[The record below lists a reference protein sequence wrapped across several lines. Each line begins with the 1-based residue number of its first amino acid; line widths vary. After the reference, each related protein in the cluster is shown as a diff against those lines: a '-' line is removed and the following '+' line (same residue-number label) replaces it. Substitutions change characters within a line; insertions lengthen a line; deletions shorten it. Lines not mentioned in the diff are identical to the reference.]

1 MKKLNWLALLLA
13 LLMAAAVLAGCGQKE
28 QPKKE
33 DQAAG
38 QKSYMDTIKARGF
51 LIAGVKNDVPLFGQ
65 LKPGATEPEGFE
77 VDLMKELAVK
87 IFGDPSKIK
96 LEKVES
102 KTRIPMVQNGQVDI
116 VAGTTTVT
124 DERKQQVDFS
134 DVYFK
139 AGQSLLVK
147 KDGPIKSIEDLK
159 GKKVSTAQG
168 STSVKNIRAK
178 APDAEILEFTT
189 YTECFLAL
197 EQGRVD
203 AMTTDNSIL
212 LGFAKDDPNYVL
224 TGGLFSDEPYGL
236 VMQKG
241 HPEWV
246 QFVNDWLKEI
256 QKNGKFAEI
265 YKKWFGEAPP
275 A

>member
-13 LLMAAAVLAGCGQKE
+13 LLVAVAVLAGCGQKE

-38 QKSYMDTIKARGF
+38 QKSYMDTIKSRGF

-65 LKPGATEPEGFE
+65 LKPGATAPEGFE
-77 VDLMKELAVK
+77 VDLMKELAAK

-102 KTRIPMVQNGQVDI
+102 KTRIPMVQNGQVDV

-147 KDGPIKSIEDLK
+147 KDSPIKSVEDLK
-159 GKKVSTAQG
+159 GKKVATAQG

-197 EQGRVD
+197 KQGRVD

-256 QKNGKFAEI
+256 QKSGKFAEI
-265 YKKWFGEAPP
+265 YKKWFGEVPP

>member
-1 MKKLNWLALLLA
+1 L
-13 LLMAAAVLAGCGQKE
+13 
-28 QPKKE
+28 
-33 DQAAG
+33 
-38 QKSYMDTIKARGF
+38 
-51 LIAGVKNDVPLFGQ
+51 
-65 LKPGATEPEGFE
+65 
-77 VDLMKELAVK
+77 
-87 IFGDPSKIK
+87 
-96 LEKVES
+96 
-102 KTRIPMVQNGQVDI
+102 
-116 VAGTTTVT
+116 
-124 DERKQQVDFS
+124 
-134 DVYFK
+134 
-139 AGQSLLVK
+139 
-147 KDGPIKSIEDLK
+147 
-159 GKKVSTAQG
+159 VSTAQG